1 MMLMTLSESNAED
14 AYEVAI
20 LSLGLNEGLDEGVPF
35 LDEGAELVSGDVHA
49 VEVGIAVVSL
59 NFLNLDLNLSPVL
72 FVGLTVQVSERNL
85 EDTSSER
92 ISWEL

>member
-1 MMLMTLSESNAED
+1 M
-14 AYEVAI
+14 
-20 LSLGLNEGLDEGVPF
+20 PF